1 MLVGHREAE
10 SVDEY
15 DVVALVLGLRLLGV
29 EVEEVEAHWETEALE
44 LSDKDNLPLAVPRP
58 ETVRVKVLCGVREML
73 GEAVL
78 QPEDDAELVE
88 LCEALARGL
97 TVTVELLRGDRL
109 SNAEAVMK
117 VAEGESVGRGD

>member
-1 MLVGHREAE
+1 ML
-10 SVDEY
+10 
-15 DVVALVLGLRLLGV
+15 
-29 EVEEVEAHWETEALE
+29 
-44 LSDKDNLPLAVPRP
+44 LAVPRLD
-58 ETVRVKVLCGVREML
+58 TVRVNVLCGVRELL

-97 TVTVELLRGDRL
+97 TVTVELLRGERL